1 MSVVLSTM
9 FEMFPIGNIPVHN
22 YFGGNMQIE
31 ILATRG
37 ETVTSL
43 EFPEPGRMRVIVQM
57 GTPSEDIAAA
67 CRPALTP
74 EVLTH
79 VIRLWADPDH
89 CREFEEKGRNLLI
102 RDCA

>member
-1 MSVVLSTM
+1 
-9 FEMFPIGNIPVHN
+9 
-22 YFGGNMQIE
+22 MQIE

-57 GTPSEDIAAA
+57 GTPSEELATL
-67 CRPALTP
+67 CRSVLHP
-74 EVLTH
+74 EVLTQ
-79 VIRLWADPDH
+79 VIRLWADPEYP
-89 CREFEEKGRNLLI
+89 REFEEKGRNLLI